1 LRVCY
6 TGEPMRP
13 LTDEV
18 EALVARVGI
27 HPVWGYA
34 HCRRVHALAEEL
46 ARSERIPHD
55 AEILRIA
62 ALLHDVGLYK
72 AYAFREAPDHAR
84 RSAEVA
90 ERVLKDE
97 DFPPQATRAVVEAIL
112 SHPPGAPSGSS
123 AESALLK
130 DAVALD
136 YLGAIGLSRIL
147 AMVGTEHDVPDIPA
161 ALWQA
166 ESLRRQVPGL
176 LVFEA
181 SRGVARE
188 RIVEMDVFLQYL
200 RNATNNLRLL

>member
-1 LRVCY
+1 
-6 TGEPMRP
+6 MRP

-147 AMVGTEHDVPDIPA
+147 AMVGTEHDVPDIPS

-176 LVFEA
+176 LIFEA

-188 RIVEMDVFLQYL
+188 RIIEMDVFLQYL

>member
-176 LVFEA
+176 LIFEA

>member
-1 LRVCY
+1 
-6 TGEPMRP
+6 MRP

-84 RSAEVA
+84 RSAAVA

-188 RIVEMDVFLQYL
+188 RIIEMDVFLQYL